1 MIKSGFYKAQQGK
14 FSHLGT
20 LNTKKKEKK
29 KSSCPATRLAPKILA
44 YCGIYSD

>member
-20 LNTKKKEKK
+20 LNTKKKRKIA
-29 KSSCPATRLAPKILA
+29 SCPASRLAPEIPP
-44 YCGIYSD
+44 YCDIYSD